1 MCTYH
6 PLLRVCQT
14 RTQKNHHTQR
24 WDKSGWKWAS
34 TRQKGLANSYFTPPF
49 TTESELYFENDHL
62 PTLDFETKVQN
73 DGRISY
79 RFFSKRMAN
88 NNIVLQRGTAL
99 SKECVFSPLLQEL
112 LRRSL
117 NSDIN
122 QNISVR
128 IALIEKFTQLLVN
141 SDHQFAYINSI
152 IMQALTKY
160 DYMISNLAAIW
171 RCRIRTHELKLW
183 AISTVSVQSV

>member
-1 MCTYH
+1 MEGGYIVPRNLT
-6 PLLRVCQT
+6 PER
-14 RTQKNHHTQR
+14 RTI
-24 WDKSGWKWAS
+24 DEVGKSLEHIWEFLK
-34 TRQKGLANSYFTPPF
+34 F

-79 RFFSKRMAN
+79 RFFSKPMA

-99 SKECVFSPLLQEL
+99 SKECVFSSLLKEL

-117 NSDIN
+117 NTDVN

-160 DYMISNLAAIW
+160 DYMISNLAAI
-171 RCRIRTHELKLW
+171 
-183 AISTVSVQSV
+183 